1 MTKTNE
7 QIENEIQEDYPFLRA
22 MLAEG
27 ALVEEIDVPDETEK
41 LGYPADLIVY

>member
-27 ALVEEIDVPDETEK
+27 LLIEEFEVSEETEK
-41 LGYPADLIVY
+41 LGYPADLIIY